1 VTERKGLQEPRVRVL
16 EVTGLSRAFGEFQAL
31 KNISWSVDEGD
42 WWGVIGPNGSGKST
56 LLHLLSGVDSPTSGN
71 VHVYGKK
78 VSSYGRKELSR
89 LVAVLQQEGL
99 PPVGYTVR
107 EVVEMGRFPHQDWFG
122 REKMDREK
130 GIDPGIIT
138 DRVLERLGLTA
149 LADRPLDRLSGG
161 QRQRV
166 ALAKVMVQ
174 EPQILL
180 LDEPTTYLDLRYQ
193 LEFMELLAE
202 WRRETGVTIIAV
214 LHDLNLTAQ
223 FCDYLLVL
231 KDGTVEGTGAAS
243 GLLTEERIR
252 LVYGVEPVMLPHPDS
267 GVPQLLL
274 RRSARDATGR
284 DERLERFEQPEQ
296 SEQPEYC
303 ERPDKRDEWDESNE
317 SG

>member
-1 VTERKGLQEPRVRVL
+1 MKEPSRPQAPRVRAL
-16 EVTGLSRAFGEFQAL
+16 EIASLTRDFGEFHAL

-42 WWGVIGPNGSGKST
+42 WWGIIGPNGSGKST
-56 LLHLLSGVDSPTSGN
+56 LLHLLSGVDHATSGN
-71 VHVYGKK
+71 VLVYGKK
-78 VSSYGRKELSR
+78 ISSYGRKELSR

-122 REKMDREK
+122 REKVDKEK
-130 GIDPGIIT
+130 GIDPGIIA
-138 DRVLERLGLTA
+138 DRVLERLDLTN
-149 LADRPLDRLSGG
+149 LADRSLDRLSGG

-202 WRRETGVTIIAV
+202 WRRETGVTIISV

-223 FCDYLLVL
+223 FCDDLLVL
-231 KDGTVEGTGAAS
+231 KDGMVEGLGAS
-243 GLLTEERIR
+243 SELLTEERIR
-252 LVYGVEPVMLPHPDS
+252 HVYGVEPVMLPHPDS

-274 RRSARDATGR
+274 RRGARDTTGR
-284 DERLERFEQPEQ
+284 GERLESFE
-296 SEQPEYC
+296 
-303 ERPDKRDEWDESNE
+303 
-317 SG
+317 

>member
-1 VTERKGLQEPRVRVL
+1 MKEPSGSQAPRVRAL
-16 EVTGLSRAFGEFQAL
+16 EIASLTRDFGEFHAL

-42 WWGVIGPNGSGKST
+42 WWGIIGPNGSGKST
-56 LLHLLSGVDSPTSGN
+56 LLHLLSGVDHATSGN
-71 VHVYGKK
+71 VLVYGKK

-122 REKMDREK
+122 REKVDKEK
-130 GIDPGIIT
+130 GIDPGIIA
-138 DRVLERLGLTA
+138 DRVLERLDLTN
-149 LADRPLDRLSGG
+149 LADRSLDRLSGG

-202 WRRETGVTIIAV
+202 WRRETGVTIISV

-223 FCDYLLVL
+223 FCDDLLVL
-231 KDGTVEGTGAAS
+231 KDGMVEGLGAS
-243 GLLTEERIR
+243 SELLTEERIR
-252 LVYGVEPVMLPHPDS
+252 HVYGVEPVMLPHPDS

-274 RRSARDATGR
+274 RRSARDTTSRG
-284 DERLERFEQPEQ
+284 ERLESFE
-296 SEQPEYC
+296 
-303 ERPDKRDEWDESNE
+303 
-317 SG
+317 